1 MYSNSVTPRVQ
12 YKLEGK
18 ELESLL
24 FWLLC
29 VATQILNLCT
39 LLYFHKE
46 YGYDFCAQSNVKH
59 QRQSNSL
66 HVDKA
71 NSVSDEAI
79 PFTLLQCHALQ
90 WSININADLMS
101 VLTWVPP
108 AVCRIPCNLLLW

>member
-1 MYSNSVTPRVQ
+1 MIFV
-12 YKLEGK
+12 
-18 ELESLL
+18 
-24 FWLLC
+24 
-29 VATQILNLCT
+29 LNQMLSTKDKVIVNGC
-39 LLYFHKE
+39 
-46 YGYDFCAQSNVKH
+46 
-59 QRQSNSL
+59 SL

-90 WSININADLMS
+90 WGININADLMS